1 MILHDQVS
9 VTWTETL
16 GSINPGGTPRVVEA
30 GPIPAEINPIE
41 TEPASDTGDIV
52 IRYRFVT
59 NVDLTME
66 ADVQLAAW
74 KADPGGRNINGIR
87 LTLTYDGKTLTP
99 EAGFERHKILG
110 RFHHIES
117 VMKDFGFTGS

>member
-1 MILHDQVS
+1 MILHDVCT
-9 VTWTETL
+9 VTWTEVL
-16 GSINPGGTPRVVEA
+16 DKLSPGGTPRVVVA
-30 GPIPAEINPIE
+30 GQIPCEINPIE
-41 TEPASDTGDIV
+41 TEPPTDSSLIK

-59 NVDLTME
+59 NIDLTLLADAQE
-66 ADVQLAAW
+66 AEWRAN
-74 KADPGGRNINGIR
+74 PGGRNISGIR
-87 LTLTYDGKTLTP
+87 LTLTYDGKTISP